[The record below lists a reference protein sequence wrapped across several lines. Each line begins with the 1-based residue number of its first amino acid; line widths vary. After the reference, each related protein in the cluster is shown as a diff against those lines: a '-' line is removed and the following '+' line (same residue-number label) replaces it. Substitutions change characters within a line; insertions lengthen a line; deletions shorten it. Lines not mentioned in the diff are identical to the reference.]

1 MKKILLLAVAAVL
14 VLPIACG
21 LSVQPKGAPVQDQAS
36 PVFALCEASGLFE
49 LEKMSTLRFTFNVR
63 LPDKIVSRN
72 WIWNIKEK
80 VVYLDG
86 TRVEPDD
93 KRFIND
99 KYWLLFP
106 LMAHYDRMHTRVSIN
121 PQSQSPISNQAC
133 IEITVE
139 YIDGGGYTPNDV
151 YKLYCKDDMRIFEWA
166 YYKAGREPPARVTQW
181 TSYTDFNGI
190 FLSMTRP
197 STGDFK
203 VWFTG
208 VSIK

>member
-1 MKKILLLAVAAVL
+1 MRNILLLAIAAVYL
-14 VLPIACG
+14 LLTACG
-21 LSVQPKGAPVQDQAS
+21 PSVQPKGAPVQDQAS
-36 PVFALCEASGLFE
+36 SVLALCEASGLFE
-49 LEKMSTLRFTFNVR
+49 LEKRSTLRFTFNVR
-63 LPDKIVSRN
+63 LPDKTVSRN
-72 WIWNIKEK
+72 WIWHIKK
-80 VVYLDG
+80 NDVHLDG
-86 TRVEPDD
+86 TRVKPDD
-93 KRFIND
+93 KRFVND

-106 LMAHYDRMHTRVSIN
+106 LMAHYDRKHTRVSVN
-121 PQSQSPISNQAC
+121 PKSQSPISNQAC
-133 IEITVE
+133 NEITVA

-151 YKLYCKDDMRIFEWA
+151 YKLYYQDDMRIFEWA

-181 TSYTDFNGI
+181 TDYTDLNGI